1 MDIGDQLPN
10 KRSHLKASR
19 YGSATNDDNDDI
31 DPSPPQVG
39 YQLSIIKCIVLVI
52 LAALPLFIGL
62 LMAYWW
68 RARWVKLTCFR
79 CPLNVASIVIVKDL
93 DGKERVERVQIAGT
107 DCRYIEHRCLR
118 YVYDPSEEVF
128 TVLRG
133 YDSGMTC
140 EDMHG
145 LAVGLSSSENAVK
158 LHTYGPNSIEVP
170 VKPYYVLFVEEV
182 LHPFYMFQ
190 LFSIALWMYEVYYY
204 YAASIFVLSTISVF
218 SSLLQTRQ
226 NMEQLRNMA
235 RHSSMVTVM
244 REGLEICNVPS
255 NTLVPGDILV
265 IPSTGMTMP
274 CDAALLTGTAV
285 VNESSLTGE
294 SCPLTKTSLPHLNQN
309 THYQPSRF
317 KPHTLFGGT
326 HVIQTRFYANSRVLA
341 VVVTTAFATA
351 RGRMVRSIMYPKPL
365 DLKFYA
371 DSIKFMCGLACI
383 AVVGFVYTCVLQAE
397 EIGVWYTIVRGLDV
411 VTTVV
416 PPALPAAL
424 TVGTVYALQR
434 LRKKHIY
441 CISPQRVNLC
451 GKVKLVCFDKTGT
464 LTEDGMNMYGVVE
477 TTNQMLTDMVKDPS
491 TLDPDSPLLRAMA
504 TCHSLTLINGQVAG
518 DPLDVK
524 MFTSTGW
531 TLNEPGEDTSRFD
544 TLMPATV
551 TCPTQGGKVELGIV
565 KQFTFAS
572 DLQRMSV
579 LVRPVSHDDP
589 KHMTVFVKGAPEK
602 ITQLCLPETVPS
614 DFHVALGSLT
624 HRGLRVIAVGH
635 RTIQAAF
642 HKTDKIERDQVEC
655 DLTFAGLIAMENTL
669 KPETTP
675 VITTLREAAIR
686 TVMITGD
693 NLLTAVSVARGC
705 KMVAPDD
712 QTIVMK
718 AELLV
723 SSTNLDHKYSEKTGL
738 LASSHKTSTFGI
750 HYSLLDAGVDG
761 GKETRSEKKGNQE
774 FKATMDANFH
784 LVIEGSSFQVVR
796 SDFPDL
802 YQKLLVKGT
811 VFARMAPDQ
820 KAQLVTDLQTL
831 GYGVCM
837 CGDGANDCGALK
849 AAHVGI
855 SLSEAEASVASPF
868 TSKTPNITCVPVLL
882 QEGRAAITTS
892 FSTFKYMALYSL
904 VLFSS
909 VSILYWH
916 FSYLGDKQ
924 YLYGDMV
931 IILGFSFVMGITGS
945 YPQLAKR
952 RPPGTLAGIHVL
964 FSLVIHVALAVSF
977 QVAGIVYL
985 HSRLWYEV
993 GDFDSAASSEN
1004 TVIFQFL
1011 MFQYIFLALA
1021 LSTGP
1026 PYRKPIYTNIPFMVC
1041 LAVTV
1046 PCTTYL
1052 TLAPADWLPGLWSFM
1067 TMRPPP
1073 FFLFRVAIF
1082 EMILLYITLTYLLE
1096 AHVFHSEWWH
1106 TILRVIRFKR
1116 TPRNRYKHV
1125 LKSIDPQWPPL
1136 DEPCA
1141 ETVQL

>member
-145 LAVGLSSSENAVK
+145 LAVGLSSSENA
-158 LHTYGPNSIEVP
+158 
-170 VKPYYVLFVEEV
+170 
-182 LHPFYMFQ
+182 
-190 LFSIALWMYEVYYY
+190 
-204 YAASIFVLSTISVF
+204 
-218 SSLLQTRQ
+218 
-226 NMEQLRNMA
+226 
-235 RHSSMVTVM
+235 
-244 REGLEICNVPS
+244 
-255 NTLVPGDILV
+255 
-265 IPSTGMTMP
+265 
-274 CDAALLTGTAV
+274 
-285 VNESSLTGE
+285 
-294 SCPLTKTSLPHLNQN
+294 
-309 THYQPSRF
+309 
-317 KPHTLFGGT
+317 
-326 HVIQTRFYANSRVLA
+326 
-341 VVVTTAFATA
+341 
-351 RGRMVRSIMYPKPL
+351 
-365 DLKFYA
+365 
-371 DSIKFMCGLACI
+371 
-383 AVVGFVYTCVLQAE
+383 
-397 EIGVWYTIVRGLDV
+397 
-411 VTTVV
+411 
-416 PPALPAAL
+416 
-424 TVGTVYALQR
+424 
-434 LRKKHIY
+434 
-441 CISPQRVNLC
+441 
-451 GKVKLVCFDKTGT
+451 
-464 LTEDGMNMYGVVE
+464 
-477 TTNQMLTDMVKDPS
+477 
-491 TLDPDSPLLRAMA
+491 
-504 TCHSLTLINGQVAG
+504 
-518 DPLDVK
+518 
-524 MFTSTGW
+524 
-531 TLNEPGEDTSRFD
+531 
-544 TLMPATV
+544 
-551 TCPTQGGKVELGIV
+551 
-565 KQFTFAS
+565 
-572 DLQRMSV
+572 
-579 LVRPVSHDDP
+579 
-589 KHMTVFVKGAPEK
+589 
-602 ITQLCLPETVPS
+602 
-614 DFHVALGSLT
+614 
-624 HRGLRVIAVGH
+624 
-635 RTIQAAF
+635 
-642 HKTDKIERDQVEC
+642 
-655 DLTFAGLIAMENTL
+655 
-669 KPETTP
+669 
-675 VITTLREAAIR
+675 
-686 TVMITGD
+686 
-693 NLLTAVSVARGC
+693 
-705 KMVAPDD
+705 
-712 QTIVMK
+712 
-718 AELLV
+718 
-723 SSTNLDHKYSEKTGL
+723 
-738 LASSHKTSTFGI
+738 
-750 HYSLLDAGVDG
+750 
-761 GKETRSEKKGNQE
+761 
-774 FKATMDANFH
+774 
-784 LVIEGSSFQVVR
+784 
-796 SDFPDL
+796 
-802 YQKLLVKGT
+802 
-811 VFARMAPDQ
+811 
-820 KAQLVTDLQTL
+820 
-831 GYGVCM
+831 
-837 CGDGANDCGALK
+837 
-849 AAHVGI
+849 
-855 SLSEAEASVASPF
+855 
-868 TSKTPNITCVPVLL
+868 
-882 QEGRAAITTS
+882 
-892 FSTFKYMALYSL
+892 
-904 VLFSS
+904 
-909 VSILYWH
+909 H